1 MYQGSY
7 QVDRAPKG
15 GQERRKRAGQA
26 GIAGVAGCSFDD
38 VRISYFSPR
47 PVQYKEPAHGRGVRL
62 HVSSGQE
69 GHSEREPYGRRQVQ
83 READP
88 GAGEGQ
94 VSGQGVL
101 QGRFVKVS
109 FGKAIYEKKI
119 KDELEKM
126 LAMEQENGLNVLG
139 GCGDIEKIFEKF
151 MDIEKDG
158 KGGDGYKT
166 IYEKLQEIAERTG
179 LSEGNKSIARL
190 DVLLDFMKHFEDETN
205 PPAGGRKSH
214 DHLYEHYHVYGEDTV
229 LTEGSRVE
237 DTADLRAAIDCDVR
251 SITHDKGVLLEK
263 VLWIESFLSFQKG
276 MGKELLRNVLREKT
290 DVENVALGAYPGS
303 EAYYSNALGMERLQ
317 HIYVAVDGKTYL
329 NVQEALGQMRDDGKQ
344 GEEEEDKKEQEK
356 KEEEKVERGIS
367 EGFFYPVYHASK
379 ETVMKKI
386 AGESSAR

>member
-7 QVDRAPKG
+7 QVDRASKG

-26 GIAGVAGCSFDD
+26 GIAGATGCSFDD

-69 GHSEREPYGRRQVQ
+69 GHSEREPYARRQVQ
-83 READP
+83 REAGS
-88 GAGEGQ
+88 GAGGGQ

-139 GCGDIEKIFEKF
+139 GFGDIEKIFEMF
-151 MDIEKDG
+151 MDVEN
-158 KGGDGYKT
+158 GGYRIIYK
-166 IYEKLQEIAERTG
+166 KLQEIAKHTG
-179 LSEGNKSIARL
+179 SNEGNKSIARFDIL
-190 DVLLDFMKHFEDETN
+190 SDLIGHFEDETN
-205 PPAGGRKSH
+205 PPSGGQNSL
-214 DHLYEHYHVYGEDTV
+214 DHPYEHYHAYGEDTV
-229 LTEGSRVE
+229 LNEGSRVE

-251 SITHDKGVLLEK
+251 SMKHGEEVLLEK

-276 MGKELLRNVLREKT
+276 MGKELLWNVLREKT
-290 DVENVALGAYPGS
+290 DVENVALGAYLGS

-329 NVQEALGQMRDDGKQ
+329 NAQEALDQMGDDGEQ
-344 GEEEEDKKEQEK
+344 GEEEEDKKEEDKKEQEK

-367 EGFFYPVYHASK
+367 EGNFYPVYHASK

-386 AGESSAR
+386 AGE